1 MVIPPIQWYH
11 ENDSHRKENEMFN
24 VSELIDQ
31 VRDSVR
37 EYDGTTM
44 SDESIVRRLNR
55 AYSYAYNYLVKMNH
69 SLFSGFKYVT
79 LKPNISEYKLPRD
92 CYTKRVHE
100 LYFST
105 DGGDWQYV
113 KRCEPSAITK
123 YAGKSMAGVVYWTQA
138 GEKIIL
144 APTPKNSSVLKC
156 LITLPLIP
164 LAKVQGQ
171 ITGIKGDKIYLD
183 RSPDEDAETNLN
195 RTGLNLISISDEMTG
210 KVKALYP
217 YNEVDGESFTLS
229 DAFNRTD
236 IRERQIYKALRFAPQ
251 GTIYYDLATKVIS
264 CNLSTNL
271 TSLIKVGDSLELQR
285 IISGKYNITES
296 LETDEDFYNPPEYEL
311 PDNTFS
317 SVVKVLEITPVRV
330 TFIDES
336 AVPDFV
342 DGYPYPYDATYG
354 GNIVALGATTI
365 SGNQVIL
372 LETGGVHG
380 ILPGKVVKLN
390 IIGTGTSLDG
400 TRKCIAVSVNQIAV
414 YVASYTGVFTP
425 GTWNVFKYSNLVITT
440 GWPKIYDVSPGT
452 PLIEMIQLYQ
462 GTPNTYLAIPEKTED
477 MPDPSMVV
485 GDGILSAYDHDNDV
499 KVGDWV
505 TLGYSTGIP
514 VHSDLVE
521 EMLIFYASLTMKSSI
536 NETDNEM
543 LAILKEKVA
552 EIGNDTDG
560 RNLQIEMQRPYTSKV
575 ANQNRGVR

>member
-1 MVIPPIQWYH
+1 
-11 ENDSHRKENEMFN
+11 MFN
-24 VSELIDQ
+24 VSELIQQ

-37 EYDGTTM
+37 EYDSTAM

-79 LKPNISEYKLPRD
+79 LRPNISEYKLPRD
-92 CYTKRVHE
+92 CYTKRIHE
-100 LYFST
+100 LYVST
-105 DGGDWQYV
+105 NSGDWQYV

-123 YAGKSMAGVVYWTQA
+123 YEGKSMAGVVYWTQA

-144 APTPKNSSVLKC
+144 APTPKNSSVIKC

-171 ITGIKGDKIYLD
+171 ITDIRGDKIYLD
-183 RSPDEDAETNLN
+183 RSPDEEAETNLN
-195 RTGLNLISISDEMTG
+195 RAGLNLISISDEMTG

-229 DAFNRTD
+229 DSFNRTD
-236 IRERQIYKALRFAPQ
+236 IRERQIYKAFKFAPYGQ
-251 GTIYYDLATKVIS
+251 IYFDTVTKVVT
-264 CNLSTNL
+264 CNLETNL
-271 TSLIKVGDSLELQR
+271 TSLIKEGDTLELQR
-285 IISGKYNITES
+285 VPPGKYNIVES
-296 LETDEDFYNPPEYEL
+296 IEEEDDFYNPPEYEMT
-311 PDNTFS
+311 DNTFS
-317 SVVKVLEITPVRV
+317 QTLKVLEITPVRIR
-330 TFIDES
+330 FIDNS
-336 AVPDFV
+336 AVPDFI

-354 GNIVALGATTI
+354 GNIVAVSGTII
-365 SGNQVIL
+365 SGNPVIL
-372 LETGGVHG
+372 LETGTSHG
-380 ILPGKVVKLN
+380 LLPGKVIKLN
-390 IIGTGTSLDG
+390 IVGTGTSLDG
-400 TRKCIAVSVNQIAV
+400 TRKCRAVSINQIAV
-414 YVASYTGVFTP
+414 YVAGYTGVFAP
-425 GTWNVFKYSNLVITT
+425 GTWNVFKYSDLVITT

-462 GTPNTYLAIPEKTED
+462 GTPNTFLAIPEKTED

-514 VHSDLVE
+514 VHSDLIE
-521 EMLIFYASLTMKSSI
+521 EMLIFYAALTMKSSI